1 MSLQPALSINDITV
15 TEGNSGTTNA
25 TFTVSL
31 SKASAQAVTVSYAT
45 AEGTATAGTDYQSSS
60 GTLNFAAGQTTQ
72 SVSVQVNGENVY
84 EDDETFFVNLSNPTN
99 AEISDAQGI
108 GTINNDD
115 PPPNTAP
122 TAEGDSYT
130 TNEDTTLTA
139 NGAGS
144 NPAGVL
150 ANDTDPDSDSLNA
163 VLVSGPSHA
172 ATNGFTLNQDGSFS
186 YTPAANF
193 FGTDTFTYKANDGS
207 ADSNVATVTITV
219 TSVNDAPTVNVA
231 AGGSCGTNLRSG
243 TINLTVNDPDGPA
256 GVCCLAPPPRTRGS
270 FPPIQRHLR
279 RGRSSQD
286 AYGHRRLREDR
297 RGSAHRYGQ
306 RRAAGHGGSAH
317 RQRQG
322 RR

>member
-1 MSLQPALSINDITV
+1 MNLSNA
-15 TEGNSGTTNA
+15 TNA
-25 TFTVSL
+25 T
-31 SKASAQAVTVSYAT
+31 
-45 AEGTATAGTDYQSSS
+45 
-60 GTLNFAAGQTTQ
+60 
-72 SVSVQVNGENVY
+72 
-84 EDDETFFVNLSNPTN
+84 
-99 AEISDAQGI
+99 ISDTQGI
-108 GTINNDD
+108 GTINDDD

-256 GVCCLAPPPRTRGS
+256 GSLLLSAASSNPRLVPTPSNVTFGGAGAARTLTATAVSGRTGAAVLTVTVKDGQQATVGLS
-270 FPPIQRHLR
+270 LTVNVRVGGNGNDTLVGDATAQDILLGAERRRHP
-279 RGRSSQD
+279 QW
-286 AYGHRRLREDR
+286 
-297 RGSAHRYGQ
+297 
-306 RRAAGHGGSAH
+306 AG
-317 RQRQG
+317 RQG
-322 RR
+322 PPVRRVGQ